1 MLWPQFWPE
10 AASNADK
17 RQKEFIMGQATG
29 TTDTFDLVGLAE
41 DVEDIINNISPTD
54 TPLYTMA
61 KKKKATAVLHQWQTD
76 ALAAAAANRA
86 IEGDD
91 STYATASPTVMLS
104 NYCQIAKKTVMVS
117 GTADAVRKYGRK
129 EEFAYQIAKRGKE
142 IKRDIEFALVQNQVS
157 SAGSSSVA
165 RSSAGIEAMITN
177 RVLGTGNS
185 TGTTPGYAAG
195 VWGTVTDGTAATMVE
210 ANLQDALQAAWE
222 DGGTTSTIMVNAGLK
237 RRIAS
242 FAGASTFAG
251 VSVNQGR
258 SAQGVIVGGVDLY
271 VSDYG
276 DHKIQLNRYQRAGTV
291 LCLDGDYVSVAM
303 LRPMKF
309 EERAK
314 TGDATRGELLCEFA
328 LVADSPD
335 AHAKVQSVS

>member
-1 MLWPQFWPE
+1 M
-10 AASNADK
+10 A
-17 RQKEFIMGQATG
+17 QATG

-76 ALAAAAANRA
+76 SLAAAAANRA

-91 STYATASPTVMLS
+91 STYATVAPTTLLS

-129 EEFAYQIAKRGKE
+129 EEFAYQIAKKGKE
-142 IKRDIEFALVQNQVS
+142 IKRDIEFAISQNQVS
-157 SAGSSSVA
+157 SAGGSGTA
-165 RSSAGIEAMITN
+165 RSSAGIENMIAGNRILPSTN
-177 RVLGTGNS
+177 T

-195 VWGTVTDGTAATMVE
+195 VWGAVTDGTAATLVE
-210 ANLQDALQAAWE
+210 SDLNAAFEAAWT
-222 DGGTTSTIMVNAGLK
+222 DGGMDNTVMVGAALK
-237 RRIAS
+237 RAIAG
-242 FAGASTFAG
+242 FAGASSYAG

-271 VSDYG
+271 ISGVG
-276 DHKIQLNRYQRAGTV
+276 QHKVVLNRFMRTGTV
-291 LCLDGDYVSVAM
+291 LCLDPDYVSIAM

-314 TGDATRGELLCEFA
+314 TGDATRGELLCEFTF
-328 LVADSPD
+328 VADQPD
-335 AHAKVQSVS
+335 AHAKVQNVA

>member
-1 MLWPQFWPE
+1 
-10 AASNADK
+10 
-17 RQKEFIMGQATG
+17 MGQATG

-41 DVEDIINNISPTD
+41 DVEDIINNISPTE
-54 TPLYTMA
+54 TPFYTMA
-61 KKKKATAVLHQWQTD
+61 KKKKASAVLHQWQTD
-76 ALAAAAANRA
+76 SLAAAAANRA

-91 STYATASPTVMLS
+91 STYATVAPTTMLS
-104 NYCQIAKKTVMVS
+104 NYLQIAKKTVMVS

-129 EEFAYQIAKRGKE
+129 EEFAYQISKKGKE
-142 IKRDIEFALVQNQVS
+142 LKRDIEFSLVQNQVS

-177 RVLGTGNS
+177 RQLGTNNT

-210 ANLQDALQAAWE
+210 TDLTAALDLAWQ
-222 DGGTTSTIMVNAGLK
+222 DGGNTDTIMVNSTLK

-242 FAGASTFAG
+242 FAGASSYAG

-258 SAQGVIVGGVDLY
+258 TSQGVIVGGVDLY
-271 VSDYG
+271 ISDFG
-276 DHKIQLNRYQRAGTV
+276 EHKIKLNRYMRTGTV

-303 LRPMKF
+303 LRPIKF

-314 TGDATRGELLCEFA
+314 TGDATRGELLCEYT
-328 LVADSPD
+328 LIADSPD
-335 AHAKVQSVS
+335 AHSKVQAVS